1 MKIPIF
7 QWLQIY
13 RLKICDENEWRTTL
27 KCSISSWNSVWLLQI
42 VITVLWMYRCF
53 GVELLLLLRRRAVPQ
68 DPKYCNLN
76 RTINA
81 LWLRQPHYNPLFTG
95 TTEVD
100 VRRWDGSSAL
110 SHWASADCAISV
122 LPRAHNVPY
131 FPAGVS
137 FFVPFQCTIPSSSS
151 VILPPQ
157 NRRTHLQSI

>member
-1 MKIPIF
+1 MNEEPH
-7 QWLQIY
+7 LNVVLVPETVCDCY
-13 RLKICDENEWRTTL
+13 RLLSQFCE
-27 KCSISSWNSVWLLQI
+27 CSG
-42 VITVLWMYRCF
+42 VL
-53 GVELLLLLRRRAVPQ
+53 ELSFCCCYEDAPYFQPYLPGPYLVLAVVPQ

-151 VILPPQ
+151 VTLPTQ